1 MELAQKYS
9 DVLSFDWISRYSESK
24 FRQSEMLELPHP
36 RSKYSGMTLTEQ
48 LEMSSGMK
56 AGLLSA
62 SIILPV
68 VNETVSLERTVEI
81 ILRDERERILEIIV
95 VICNRTTPESRATIE
110 KLIAEYPDLIVV
122 YSQKLPFLGGALRE
136 AFDLARGSH
145 TVLMASDLET
155 NPDELAQMLAEAER
169 HPNAIIQASRWRKG
183 GSFTGYSP
191 VKLVLNRIFQSVFSI
206 LYAVRLTDMTFGYRV
221 YPTSVIQSIA
231 WEELRHPFL
240 LECLVKPLRLG
251 VPVIEVTSIWTARIE
266 GESQNTFFRNFVY
279 FRTGLKTR
287 FASRRSLLKSG
298 ASL

>member
-1 MELAQKYS
+1 
-9 DVLSFDWISRYSESK
+9 
-24 FRQSEMLELPHP
+24 
-36 RSKYSGMTLTEQ
+36 MTLTEQ
-48 LEMSSGMK
+48 LELSP
-56 AGLLSA
+56 GLKVGFQTA

-81 ILRDERERILEIIV
+81 ILRDERERILEIII

-110 KLIAEYPDLIVV
+110 KLVAEYPDLIVV

-169 HPNAIIQASRWRKG
+169 HPNAIIQASRWRQG

-221 YPTSVIQSIA
+221 YPTSVIQNIA

-279 FRTGLKTR
+279 FRTGFKTR

>member
-1 MELAQKYS
+1 MQLMERLVAAAS
-9 DVLSFDWISRYSESK
+9 ISGE
-24 FRQSEMLELPHP
+24 FE
-36 RSKYSGMTLTEQ
+36 
-48 LEMSSGMK
+48 
-56 AGLLSA
+56 SA

-68 VNETVSLERTVEI
+68 VNETISLERTVEI
-81 ILRDERERILEIIV
+81 ILRDARDRICEILI
-95 VICNRTTPESRATIE
+95 VICARTTPESRSTIHE
-110 KLIAEYPDLIVV
+110 LVGRYPHLIVV
-122 YSQKLPFLGGALRE
+122 HSQKLPFLGGALRE

-155 NPDELAQMLAEAER
+155 NPDELGQLIAEAEL
-169 HPNAIIQASRWRKG
+169 HPKAIIQASRWRKG

-191 VKLVLNRIFQSVFSI
+191 LKLVLNRIFQSFFSI
-206 LYAVRLTDMTFGYRV
+206 LYGTRLSDMTFGYRV
-221 YPTSVIQSIA
+221 YPTKVIQSIT

-251 VPVIEVTSIWTARIE
+251 VPVVEVTSIWTARIE

-287 FASRRSLLKSG
+287 FAGRQSLLKQG